1 MKNNKIIQNTI
12 LVFMMAVGAVA
23 VFIDEINNFLVGI
36 SLIGISALVSCSILA
51 IKRKGFLT
59 YTIIA
64 AWLFI
69 PTTFLLGFLGM
80 FNTNL
85 DNFLDWARVCFAVGV
100 IAIPLTGV
108 HLFRVNR

>member
-1 MKNNKIIQNTI
+1 MKNKIIQNSI
-12 LVFMMAVGAVA
+12 LILMMIAGVSVI
-23 VFIDEINNFLVGI
+23 FIDEINNFLVGI
-36 SLIGISALVSCSILA
+36 SLIGISALISCIILA

-64 AWLFI
+64 TWLFI

-85 DNFLDWARVCFAVGV
+85 DNFLDWARVCFVVGM